1 MPLAGAEMEDGGCDD
16 SSDDE
21 EGQESADEDDEVWIE
36 LRDNALVIAKNVL
49 SGFDGAVPEPPTE
62 FKFDGA
68 GQHLA
73 EKEVVFVKTGEGK
86 WRRVTVSRMDRKDP
100 WALVE
105 FGINEEVSDDW
116 WPLAEIRRRVAPP
129 CETGTQTRSGSGTRS
144 SSGGDWAAV
153 GDGGRAIGSS
163 RWPQDAEGGLRCGLA
178 PHELKTGEF
187 GLSVAPSAPR
197 TPARGVDTIVGDGYD
212 SGDDWD
218 RGDADCENSAQ
229 KRPWTSV
236 ASPPKGSAFVHGE
249 ASASPEK
256 KKLRGNNKHQSGLEV
271 RSRVLLCARGY
282 CYGNDSAK

>member
-1 MPLAGAEMEDGGCDD
+1 MPLAEAEMEDDGCEY

-21 EGQESADEDDEVWIE
+21 EGQESTDENGKVWIE
-36 LRDNALVIAKNVL
+36 LRNGALVTAKKVL
-49 SGFDGAVPEPPTE
+49 SDLDGAVPEPPTE
-62 FKFDGA
+62 FKLDGA

-100 WALVE
+100 WELVE
-105 FGINEEVSDDW
+105 FGINEEVPDDW

-129 CETGTQTRSGSGTRS
+129 CETGTQTGGGSGTR
-144 SSGGDWAAV
+144 SSGGDWAAA

-163 RWPQDAEGGLRCGLA
+163 RGPQDAEGGLGCGLA

-197 TPARGVDTIVGDGYD
+197 TPARGVGTIVGDSYD
-212 SGDDWD
+212 GGDDWGRND
-218 RGDADCENSAQ
+218 DDCENSTQ

-236 ASPPKGSAFVHGE
+236 ASPPKAPAFVHGGS
-249 ASASPEK
+249 SASPK
-256 KKLRGNNKHQSGLEV
+256 KKKRRGNNKHLDGLEV
-271 RSRVLLCARGY
+271 RSRALLC
-282 CYGNDSAK
+282 NDGAVR

>member
-1 MPLAGAEMEDGGCDD
+1 MEDGGCDH

-21 EGQESADEDDEVWIE
+21 EGQESADENAEVWTQ
-36 LRDNALVIAKNVL
+36 LRNRALVTTKKEL
-49 SGFDGAVPEPPTE
+49 SDFDGAVPEPPTE

-144 SSGGDWAAV
+144 SSGGDWAAA

-197 TPARGVDTIVGDGYD
+197 TPARGVGTIVGDGYD
-212 SGDDWD
+212 GGDDRD
-218 RGDADCENSAQ
+218 RNDGDCENSTQ

-236 ASPPKGSAFVHGE
+236 GSPPKAPTSFGE
-249 ASASPEK
+249 ASASPK
-256 KKLRGNNKHQSGLEV
+256 KKKRRGNNKHLGGLEV
-271 RSRVLLCARGY
+271 RSRVLLC
-282 CYGNDSAK
+282 NDGAV